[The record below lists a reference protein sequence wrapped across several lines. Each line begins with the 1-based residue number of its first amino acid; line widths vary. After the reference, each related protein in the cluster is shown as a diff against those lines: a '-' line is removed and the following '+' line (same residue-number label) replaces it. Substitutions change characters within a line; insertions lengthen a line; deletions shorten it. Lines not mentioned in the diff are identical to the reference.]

1 MVETTEDDRPTLM
14 KNLEEAGPAT
24 RKKEQKKDKRTD
36 VITNL
41 VPEDPLL
48 QGETSVFT
56 AQNVRYTTMCI
67 ECNKPGLIY
76 GKSKVTDRQKVQL
89 ALLLSNYDFT
99 CGSSLTPPQQ
109 YLHGKRVTKMNIYCG
124 SPMDIAYFSSSTGR
138 RDICYYCGATETETN
153 IEL

>member
-76 GKSKVTDRQKVQL
+76 GKSKVTERQKVQL

-99 CGSSLTPPQQ
+99 CGSSLTPPQ
-109 YLHGKRVTKMNIYCG
+109 L
-124 SPMDIAYFSSSTGR
+124 AW
-138 RDICYYCGATETETN
+138 
-153 IEL
+153 